1 MLVVLAIVVT
11 LLAASQA
18 SAQYVSFYPTAG
30 DSTEGYPLQGYAVGA
45 GALGPNYQIHPAQYA
60 NAAGM
65 SQGYGGSP
73 YEAAIQGDG
82 GYGSGGELCEE
93 CLQEHYGGG
102 RRSSGP
108 YQDCACGPRWFNV
121 SVEGLYWKR
130 EDVSRLQNFTSDGV
144 AGPIILSTNDLDFDY
159 EPGFR
164 AIARYDVGPSSN
176 IEGSY
181 TGVFNWSTAAQV
193 TDGTNDNQYSI
204 LSEYG
209 IDPAGGY
216 PETDAADLQ
225 RLEYSTN
232 LNSVDISWRHHWMA
246 PNMRLQGSWLVGARY
261 TNLEETFRYITVADN
276 HNDPLNGGAPR
287 GPGFMTYRTIT
298 HNNLIGFQTGGDLY
312 ACVLPGLVFGGDVK
326 VGVYGNRAEQDTS
339 ILATSINPA
348 QREEATSTEV
358 ALIAEGGA
366 SIVYQLSP
374 GWSLRAGYSFLFM
387 DGVALAPEN
396 FNGAAP
402 FAGGPARPIT
412 INSNGN
418 VLYHGPTAGLEWM
431 W

>member
-1 MLVVLAIVVT
+1 MMKLRAWMLVVLAIVAT

-30 DSTEGYPLQGYAVGA
+30 DSTERYQSQGYAVGS
-45 GALGPNYQIHPAQYA
+45 GTFGPNYQVHPAQYA
-60 NAAGM
+60 SAAGM

-82 GYGSGGELCEE
+82 GYGSGGELCDE
-93 CLQEHYGGG
+93 CQQEHYGGG

-121 SVEGLYWKR
+121 SVEALYWKR
-130 EDVSRLQNFTSDGV
+130 EDVSRLQNFASDGI
-144 AGPIILSTNDLDFDY
+144 AGPIVLSTDDLDFDN
-159 EPGFR
+159 ELGFR
-164 AIARYDVGPSSN
+164 ATARYDVGPSSN
-176 IEGSY
+176 IEASF
-181 TGVFNWSTAAQV
+181 TGVFNWAAAAQV
-193 TDGTNDNQYSI
+193 TDAGNNLYSI
-204 LSEYG
+204 LSDYG

-216 PETDAADLQ
+216 VETDAADLQ

-232 LNSVDISWRHHWMA
+232 LNSVDLSWRHHWMA

-261 TNLEETFRYITVADN
+261 TNLEETFRYITTAGTDF
-276 HNDPLNGGAPR
+276 L
-287 GPGFMTYRTIT
+287 TYRTIT

-312 ACVLPGLVFGGDVK
+312 ACVLPGLVFGGELK
-326 VGVYGNRAEQDTS
+326 AGVYGNRAEQDTS
-339 ILATSINPA
+339 ILATSIDPA
-348 QREEATSTEV
+348 QREEATSTEI

-374 GWSLRAGYSFLFM
+374 GWSLRAGYTFLFM